1 MHHPD
6 NGQRSYKPQTKYA
19 ERMILPGSSQK
30 YSRTYLWV
38 RGSWG
43 TDCRKRQISS
53 SSFFFLSSFSYKTC
67 RTCILKTLT
76 CHAEVFCWWYMQ
88 IMEPLQSLQAWST
101 WLSCSS
107 LMNTPPPSPLRWW
120 WVVEH
125 DTNTVYW
132 MHILLSMET
141 ERSTK
146 DCCWR
151 EYVLVQVHHLVSFLG
166 VVIKKPN
173 TRTPG

>member
-76 CHAEVFCWWYMQ
+76 CQAEVFCWWYMQ
-88 IMEPLQSLQAWST
+88 IMEPLQSLQARST

-107 LMNTPPPSPLRWW
+107 LMNTAPFSPEMMMSRWTRHQHCILNAHIIINGNRKKHQRLLLKGIRSGPGPPSCF
-120 WVVEH
+120 
-125 DTNTVYW
+125 
-132 MHILLSMET
+132 LS
-141 ERSTK
+141 
-146 DCCWR
+146 WR
-151 EYVLVQVHHLVSFLG
+151 G
-166 VVIKKPN
+166 D
-173 TRTPG
+173 